1 MLIRSTRFI
10 VSLLA
15 LLALAPLVGVLA
27 PSRIAHAEPAD
38 IEAAARGVVR
48 VVILGGVG
56 SFKMPVSHG
65 TGFVVD
71 GDKIVTNAH
80 VVADQV
86 LVPGLSIG
94 IVPPQGGEVVPGR
107 VIAVSPGNDLA
118 LIEATRPMN
127 LPALAIAGGPPSDGA
142 IVSAVGYPMN
152 VDRAQG
158 LSIGDVLRPQPP
170 VKSRGFIS
178 GERPSREFDSILHTA
193 PIARG
198 NSGGPLLDNCGRV
211 LGVNSFGADSDGPDG
226 EFYFAVSTRELLPF
240 LRANKVS
247 ARVIALPC
255 RSIAELDAAERAD
268 AARETARTMAI
279 AQRQEAAAA
288 ARKEKALREAQLS
301 VLEDRDTGMAVAGLL
316 LAVAVVAGMVTWQ
329 ARHAGDAR
337 KSAIAGGATALALIG
352 LLAAWISRPGF
363 NEIDERAI
371 STLAAATPTPSAS
384 PTVAANPPQ
393 EGQMICSIDLA
404 RSRVTSAKT
413 DDIVLDWRKDGCVA
427 GRTQYGLDKGDWAR
441 VFVPNDEE
449 VVSVNHYDAARREY
463 RIERFLLGRTAMSA
477 AREERA
483 TYTAPSCG
491 AGEDAV
497 RELGAEQTAILS
509 ALPSRPNER
518 LVYRCSPAPAAMQ
531 DMADKPDSQ
540 NDPAGLND
548 E

>member
-1 MLIRSTRFI
+1 MLIRLLRSLRT
-10 VSLLA
+10 LLA
-15 LLALAPLVGVLA
+15 VLALAPALALVG
-27 PSRIAHAEPAD
+27 PSRPAHAEPAD

-48 VVILGGVG
+48 VVILGGIG
-56 SFKMPVSHG
+56 DFRLPVSHG
-65 TGFVVD
+65 TGFVVN
-71 GDKIVTNAH
+71 GDTIVTNAH

-107 VIAVSPGNDLA
+107 VIAVSPKNDLA
-118 LIEATRPMN
+118 LVQATRPLR
-127 LPALAIAGGPPSDGA
+127 LPALAIAGGPPADGA
-142 IVSAVGYPMN
+142 MVSAVGYPMN

-170 VKSRGFIS
+170 VKSRGYLS
-178 GERPSREFDSILHTA
+178 GERPSREFDSVLHTA

-211 LGVNSFGADSDGPDG
+211 LGVNSFGADSEGADG

-240 LRANKVS
+240 LRANKIP

-255 RSIAELDAAERAD
+255 RSIAELDAAERAE

-279 AQRQEAAAA
+279 AQRQEAEAA
-288 ARKEKALREAQLS
+288 ARKQKAERAAEIA
-301 VLEDRDTGMAVAGLL
+301 VLQERDNAMALAGLL
-316 LAVAVVAGMVTWQ
+316 LAAAIVAGMAAWQ
-329 ARHAGDAR
+329 LRAAGNKRNA
-337 KSAIAGGATALALIG
+337 KIAGGVATLALVG
-352 LLAAWISRPGF
+352 MMVLWISRPGF
-363 NEIDERAI
+363 DEIEERAV
-371 STLAAATPTPSAS
+371 TALAAATPTPTAS
-384 PTVAANPPQ
+384 PTLAANETDD
-393 EGQMICSIDLA
+393 EGAMICSIDLA

-413 DDIVLDWRKDGCVA
+413 DDIVLDWRNDGCVA

-483 TYTAPSCG
+483 TYTAPACG
-491 AGEDAV
+491 AGDNAV
-497 RELGAEQTAILS
+497 RELGAEQAAILS

-518 LVYRCSPAPAAMQ
+518 LVFRCAP
-531 DMADKPDSQ
+531 
-540 NDPAGLND
+540 DPASNAGASPQIDTSTSPDD